1 MIDLVRE
8 QTEQSPEINF
18 KTNGDLLIR
27 GISVLE
33 NIHSFYTDIFD
44 WLEEF
49 EHTLPSAINLIFD
62 LEYVNTSSTKSCVEI
77 ARKVDSYRAKCPNIN
92 ITWRYKEGD
101 DDAYELGKDIEY
113 WVKIKFNYEVYS

>member
-8 QTEQSPEINF
+8 QTEESPEINF
-18 KTNGDLLIR
+18 KTNGVLLIR

-33 NIHSFYTDIFD
+33 NINTFYNDVFD

-49 EHTLPSAINLIFD
+49 GLHLPTSINLIYD

-77 ARKVDSYRAKCPNIN
+77 ARKVDSYRAKCPDIN
-92 ITWRYKEGD
+92 ITWRYREGD
-101 DDAYELGKDIEY
+101 EDAYELGKDIEY
-113 WVKIKFNYEVYS
+113 WVKIEFKYEVYG